1 MISQADLLRLSIG
14 FMLKIPYTCAG
25 LILLLGNIMQKQLIT
40 TMMLV
45 AGVLLSG
52 CEDKAQQ
59 EKIAQ
64 LTLQV
69 SQLTA
74 QNTALENALKEE
86 KVLREAIIPVIFAEE
101 EAIFDKSETVKFTE
115 SSEFAQKSEGA
126 LIYRIMGLKTNV
138 DWLNSVLLEQL
149 IRVNNTTM
157 DNREEIHVTTQEQL
171 IAQLQQAYDADK
183 KDVTEGAYTIER
195 ELALNFEGQKERIAT
210 FSIDTYEF
218 AGGAHGVGT
227 RNYLMVDMRSHKLLT
242 SEDIFQAGSE
252 DKLKELI
259 WQALTDPNYEKA
271 MTEDESSK
279 EKIDVTDNIYFDDD
293 GVHFFYNVY
302 QIGPYAAGVYDL
314 LINWRELAPL
324 LKPEFVQT
332 YRIKRVK

>member
-14 FMLKIPYTCAG
+14 FMLKIPYTCEG

-40 TMMLV
+40 TMMLG

-86 KVLREAIIPVIFAEE
+86 KALREAIVPVIFAEE

-115 SSEFAQKSEGA
+115 SSELAQKSEGA

-157 DNREEIHVTTQEQL
+157 DNREEIHVTTQEQF

-195 ELALNFEGQKERIAT
+195 ELALHFEGQKERIAT

-242 SEDIFQAGSE
+242 SEDIFQIGSE

-332 YRIKRVK
+332 YRIKWAK

>member
-14 FMLKIPYTCAG
+14 FMLKIPYTCEG

-40 TMMLV
+40 TMMLG

-69 SQLTA
+69 SQLSA

-86 KVLREAIIPVIFAEE
+86 KALREAIVPVIFAEE

-195 ELALNFEGQKERIAT
+195 ELALHFEGQKERIAT

-242 SEDIFQAGSE
+242 SEDIFQASSE

-293 GVHFFYNVY
+293 GVHFFYSVY

-332 YRIKRVK
+332 YRIKWAK

>member
-14 FMLKIPYTCAG
+14 FMLKIPYTCEG

-40 TMMLV
+40 TMMLG

-69 SQLTA
+69 SQLSA

-86 KVLREAIIPVIFAEE
+86 KALREAIVPVIFAEE

-195 ELALNFEGQKERIAT
+195 ELALHFEGQKERIAT

-242 SEDIFQAGSE
+242 SEDIFQASSE

-271 MTEDESSK
+271 M
-279 EKIDVTDNIYFDDD
+279 
-293 GVHFFYNVY
+293 
-302 QIGPYAAGVYDL
+302 
-314 LINWRELAPL
+314 PL
-324 LKPEFVQT
+324 YVPLPANAF
-332 YRIKRVK
+332 

>member
-14 FMLKIPYTCAG
+14 FMLKIPYTCEG

-40 TMMLV
+40 TMMLG

-86 KVLREAIIPVIFAEE
+86 KALREAIVPVIFAEE

-115 SSEFAQKSEGA
+115 SSELAQKSEGA

-195 ELALNFEGQKERIAT
+195 ELALHFEGQKERIAT

-242 SEDIFQAGSE
+242 SEDIFQIGSE

-332 YRIKRVK
+332 YRIKWAK

>member
-14 FMLKIPYTCAG
+14 FMLKIPYTCEG

-40 TMMLV
+40 TMMLG
-45 AGVLLSG
+45 AGILLSG

-64 LTLQV
+64 LSLQV

-86 KVLREAIIPVIFAEE
+86 KALREAIVPVIFAEE

-149 IRVNNTTM
+149 IRVNNTVM

-195 ELALNFEGQKERIAT
+195 ELALHFEGQKERIAT

-242 SEDIFQAGSE
+242 SEDIFQIGSE

-332 YRIKRVK
+332 YRIKWAK